1 MRRLVTALL
10 LLAAVGPAGAQTGAP
25 GVGVT
30 VFAAS
35 DLAFAFQELVPRF
48 EKALG
53 VKVTLVLG
61 SSGNFARQV
70 EHGAPADAFFSAD
83 EQFVDRLV
91 ARGLVIRESR
101 ALYGQGRIVLA
112 TPRVADLRLRD
123 LRQLLDPKVRRV
135 AIANP
140 VHAPYGRAAEEA
152 LRRAGVWEAVK
163 PKLVYAENIRQ
174 ALQYLQT
181 GSVDAG
187 IVALSIAR
195 VPEIDW
201 APIDPALHGPL
212 NQAAGV
218 VRASA
223 RPELALAFIQFVNG
237 PEGRPIMKRYG
248 FLLPGEF

>member
-10 LLAAVGPAGAQTGAP
+10 VLCAMGPAAAQMTPP
-25 GVGVT
+25 GVTVT

-35 DLAFAFQELVPRF
+35 DLALAFQEIVPRF

-53 VKVTLVLG
+53 VKVTLVVG
-61 SSGNFARQV
+61 SSGNFARQI
-70 EHGAPADAFFSAD
+70 EQGAPADVFFSAD

-101 ALYGQGRIVLA
+101 ALYAQGRIVLA
-112 TPRVADLRLRD
+112 TPRVADLKLRD
-123 LRQLLDPKVRRV
+123 LRELLDRRVHRV

-140 VHAPYGRAAEEA
+140 LHAPYGRAAEEA
-152 LRRAGVWEAVK
+152 LRRVGVWEAVK

-174 ALQYLQT
+174 ALQYVQT

-187 IVALSIAR
+187 VVALSIAR

-201 APIDPALHGPL
+201 VPIDPTLHGPL

-223 RPELALAFIQFVNG
+223 WPEMALAFVQFVNG
-237 PEGRPIMKRYG
+237 ADGRPIMKRYG

>member
-1 MRRLVTALL
+1 
-10 LLAAVGPAGAQTGAP
+10 
-25 GVGVT
+25 
-30 VFAAS
+30 
-35 DLAFAFQELVPRF
+35 
-48 EKALG
+48 
-53 VKVTLVLG
+53 
-61 SSGNFARQV
+61 
-70 EHGAPADAFFSAD
+70 
-83 EQFVDRLV
+83 
-91 ARGLVIRESR
+91 
-101 ALYGQGRIVLA
+101 
-112 TPRVADLRLRD
+112 
-123 LRQLLDPKVRRV
+123 
-135 AIANP
+135 
-140 VHAPYGRAAEEA
+140 
-152 LRRAGVWEAVK
+152 VWEAVTT
-163 PKLVYAENIRQ
+163 KLVYAENIRQ

>member
-1 MRRLVTALL
+1 MRRLVFALL
-10 LLAAVGPAGAQTGAP
+10 VLAAAGPAAAQPSAP
-25 GVGVT
+25 TLT

-53 VKVTLVLG
+53 VKVTPVMG
-61 SSGNFARQV
+61 SSGNFARQI
-70 EHGAPADAFFSAD
+70 EHGAPADVFFSAD

-91 ARGLVIRESR
+91 GRGFVIRESR
-101 ALYGQGRIVLA
+101 ALYGQGRLVLA
-112 TPRVADLRLRD
+112 TPRVAGPKLRD
-123 LRQLLDPKVRRV
+123 LRQVLDPRVRRV

-152 LRRAGVWEAVK
+152 LRRVGVWEAVK

-174 ALQYLQT
+174 ALQYVQT

-187 IVALSIAR
+187 VVALSIAR
-195 VPEIDW
+195 VPEVDW
-201 APIDPALHGPL
+201 APIDPALHRPL
-212 NQAAGV
+212 NQAAGA
-218 VRASA
+218 VRAGP

-237 PEGRPIMKRYG
+237 PEGRPIMKRHG

>member
-10 LLAAVGPAGAQTGAP
+10 LFAAVGAAGAQTPPP
-25 GVGVT
+25 GVTLT

-35 DLAFAFQELVPRF
+35 DLAFAFYEIVPRF

-53 VKVTLVLG
+53 VKVSLVLG
-61 SSGNFARQV
+61 SSGNFARQI
-70 EHGAPADAFFSAD
+70 EHGAPADVFFSAD

-91 ARGLVIRESR
+91 ERGFAIRESR
-101 ALYGQGRIVLA
+101 ALYAQGRIVLA
-112 TPRVADLRLRD
+112 TPRVAGRKLRD
-123 LRQLLDPKVRRV
+123 VRQLLDPRVRHV

-140 VHAPYGRAAEEA
+140 LHAPYGRAAEEA
-152 LRRAGVWEAVK
+152 LRRVGVWETVK
-163 PKLVYAENIRQ
+163 GKLVYAENIRQ
-174 ALQYLQT
+174 ALQYVQT

-187 IVALSIAR
+187 LVALSIAR

-201 APIDPALHGPL
+201 VAIEPTLYGPL

-218 VRASA
+218 VRASQ

-248 FLLPGEF
+248 FQLPGEF